1 MYIYTGGR
9 EGRWSIPYL
18 CVCVLSCAAV
28 APEMSDTKE
37 KEPNIFVGGNI
48 VRKKK
53 RKIDER

>member
-18 CVCVLSCAAV
+18 CVLSCAAV